1 MPFEPLKVDI
11 DPVFHGQLNKT
22 AEPKAGSGVAGVLNN
37 QEYTPSVS
45 ETQQALDEI
54 NHNDK
59 KSLVRTYKDDI
70 ASAIQ
75 ANHLSSINIAIAENE
90 KMHSQIA
97 GDMAGKESED
107 QSGSRSKLVITLSII
122 LVVIAVLA
130 VAITYF
136 IQKKDT
142 APTTT
147 ETPIAVPILS
157 ADYKDEFSTNTIV
170 KGRFNSALSSRLNDL
185 KVPAGSIYSPYITVG
200 TSSSK
205 RLATANEFI
214 SLAEFNTPD
223 IVKRALTTD
232 FMAGMYAY
240 DQNQPFV
247 VFKTTSFENTYAGML
262 EWELNLEKDFTKLFR
277 LNGGNE
283 IGGTIALLSASS
295 THKFQDGVVSN
306 QDVRLLRDASGKIM
320 FIYNI
325 LNKDTVIITTGDQA
339 LKELILR
346 INKEK
351 GAKR

>member
-11 DPVFHGQLNKT
+11 DPVFKGQSVKNDT
-22 AEPKAGSGVAGVLNN
+22 STPQSGAASVLNN
-37 QEYTPSVS
+37 QEYTPAVN
-45 ETQQALDEI
+45 ETQQALNEI

-59 KSLVRTYKDDI
+59 RSLVRTYKDDI

-97 GDMAGKESED
+97 DDMADKG
-107 QSGSRSKLVITLSII
+107 SGTGVGSKSKLVITLSVII
-122 LVVIAVLA
+122 VIIAVLA

-136 IQKKDT
+136 VQNKNST
-142 APTTT
+142 PTTT
-147 ETPIAVPILS
+147 SNPVTVSILS
-157 ADYKDEFSTNTIV
+157 ADYKDEFSTSSII
-170 KGRFNSALSSRLNDL
+170 KGRFSSALSSRLNDL
-185 KVPAGSIYSPYITVG
+185 KVPAGSIYSPYVTIG
-200 TSSSK
+200 ASSTK
-205 RLATANEFI
+205 RLATANEFV

-223 IVKRALTTD
+223 ILKRVLVTD
-232 FMAGMYAY
+232 FMVGMYAF

-247 VFKTTSFENTYAGML
+247 IFKTNSFENTYAGML

-283 IGGTIALLSASS
+283 IGGTIAILSASS

-306 QDVRLLRDASGKIM
+306 QDVRLLRDSSGKIM

-325 LNKDTVIITTGDQA
+325 LNKDTIIITTGDQA